1 MFAINCGIRKVLK
14 WIVAKVEYINCLLKK
29 SNVNVET
36 KSLKKMTNNNLKISQ
51 TPQDLGMFPMVKRKD
66 FKIVNVEMQAI
77 VE

>member
-14 WIVAKVEYINCLLKK
+14 WIVAKVEYINCLLQK

>member
-14 WIVAKVEYINCLLKK
+14 WIVAKVEYINYLLKK

>member
-1 MFAINCGIRKVLK
+1 
-14 WIVAKVEYINCLLKK
+14 VAKVEYINYLLKK